1 MKQPTLSAP
10 ANSPKTATPG
20 PAARAGAAIAENP
33 TLVLAGV
40 LVILILATGAI
51 EPNYLSTGG
60 MRNTLLQAA
69 PLGILAAA
77 QTILLL
83 SGGIDLSLS
92 MIAASSAYVAANQS
106 PNGAGLAILLGLV
119 VGLVAGTANGIGVAL
134 FRVNPLIMTLAMSGI
149 ILGLFTAWT
158 QTILQGSTRVA
169 DFIRLIGGGSFF
181 GNRIP
186 YSVLIWGAI
195 AAFLIWALR
204 RSGWGRLL
212 YAIGDNEVAVRLAGV
227 RVWQVRISAYA
238 MAGLLGAIG
247 GILLGGRNGS
257 VDLQLANAFLYK
269 VLTLRSNKPCGK
281 KLLPSIAA
289 AVIGGTS
296 IFGGVGGYT
305 GTILG
310 ALILSV
316 LNSMLTFLNVGQAIQ
331 QVVYG
336 LIVLTLAWGYAGLTR
351 RA

>member
-1 MKQPTLSAP
+1 MNQPTLSAP
-10 ANSPKTATPG
+10 TRAPKTTASG
-20 PAARAGAAIAENP
+20 LAARVGGVVAENP
-33 TLVLAGV
+33 AMVLVGVLA
-40 LVILILATGAI
+40 ILILVTGVV
-51 EPNYLSTGG
+51 EPNYLSTNGL
-60 MRNTLLQAA
+60 RSTLLQAA

-106 PNGAGLAILLGLV
+106 PQGAAVAILLGLV
-119 VGLVAGTANGIGVAL
+119 VGLIAGTANGIGVAV

-149 ILGLFTAWT
+149 LLGLFTSWT
-158 QTILQGSTRVA
+158 QTILAGSTRVH
-169 DFIRLIGGGSFF
+169 DLIRLAGGSSFL

-186 YSVLIWGAI
+186 YSVVVWGVIAALLIW
-195 AAFLIWALR
+195 LLR
-204 RSGWGRLL
+204 RSGWGRLI

-238 MAGLLGAIG
+238 VAGVLGAIG

-257 VDLQLANAFLYK
+257 VDLQLANAF
-269 VLTLRSNKPCGK
+269 
-281 KLLPSIAA
+281 LLPSIAA

-336 LIVLTLAWGYAGLTR
+336 AIVLALAWGYAAFTR
-351 RA
+351 RG